1 MMRWNNLLLAT
12 LLMTLVAGLSWA
24 AQESRYFDN
33 ETLRERYQNLTFQLR
48 CPKCQNQNIA
58 DSNAPI
64 AEDMRDKTYE
74 LLHLGYSDD
83 EIVDYMVDRYT
94 EFVIYKPRVTFGTIW
109 LWLVPVLGVIVGAV
123 IVFLLSRRSRK
134 TLAEPLSE
142 DERARVQA
150 ILDKDSTSS

>member
-1 MMRWNNLLLAT
+1 MIRWNNLYLAT
-12 LLMTLVAGLSWA
+12 LLLTLVAGFGWA

-74 LLHLGYSDD
+74 LLHLGYSDE

-142 DERARVQA
+142 EERARVQA